1 MKYLVI
7 LLVLLAGGISGYT
20 IGSYRGK
27 AAIEALATIE
37 QAAKQEKAESDKA
50 ISALK
55 EIMTGL
61 TSAHKNDLSKIEAE
75 YQQQR
80 AKLDTAL
87 AGKDKKIKD
96 LATRISTN
104 RQEIERLK
112 NMAGNAPDPVEK
124 KKLLERVALLESE
137 KKSMES
143 GVDGLKCLGVAAPD
157 EILMQLQ
164 RRQP

>member
-20 IGSYRGK
+20 IGTYRGK
-27 AAIEALATIE
+27 AAIEALATVE
-37 QAAKQEKAESDKA
+37 QAAKQDKAESDKT
-50 ISALK
+50 INALK
-55 EIMTGL
+55 ESMAGL
-61 TSAHKNDLSKIEAE
+61 TSEHKNELSKIEAE

-96 LATRISTN
+96 LTTRISTN
-104 RQEIERLK
+104 QQEIVRLK
-112 NMAGNAPDPVEK
+112 NMAGNIPDPVEK

-164 RRQP
+164 GRQP

>member
-96 LATRISTN
+96 LTTRISTN

-112 NMAGNAPDPVEK
+112 NMAGNVPDPVEK

>member
-1 MKYLVI
+1 
-7 LLVLLAGGISGYT
+7 
-20 IGSYRGK
+20 
-27 AAIEALATIE
+27 
-37 QAAKQEKAESDKA
+37 
-50 ISALK
+50 
-55 EIMTGL
+55 MTGL

-96 LATRISTN
+96 LTTRISTN

-112 NMAGNAPDPVEK
+112 NVAGNVPDPVEK

>member
-112 NMAGNAPDPVEK
+112 NVAGNVPDPVEK